1 MGALQHVWTFSRLT
15 SLGGVG
21 LPHFAATSW
30 LSIFIFPAA
39 CLRRAWGPRAN
50 SQFQLFTLFFLA
62 LSFLLIYRRAYGKN
76 NSSKRTSLCG
86 VLKETGVSWVRVV
99 YFSCR
104 PALFVRDLRIIQLL
118 RWTHTFS
125 LYEALFVC
133 LLVSVYHWLFVGLS
147 LFTIVFCLFVSLH
160 QCLFVCLLYSW
171 KAVWNLVL
179 FACFCAKQ
187 YSCRKYLAFCE
198 KSAYNQCT
206 ISIHSVWFWLDT
218 YPSNVSS
225 QYIWPRQRLDSTWF
239 TPRF

>member
-62 LSFLLIYRRAYGKN
+62 ISFPPNMQTSSWRNY
-76 NSSKRTSLCG
+76 SSKRTSLCG

-125 LYEALFVC
+125 FYDALFVYLLVSLYQWLFVC
-133 LLVSVYHWLFVGLS
+133 LS
-147 LFTIVFCLFVSLH
+147 LCIIV
-160 QCLFVCLLYSW
+160 CLFVCLFL
-171 KAVWNLVL
+171 
-179 FACFCAKQ
+179 
-187 YSCRKYLAFCE
+187 
-198 KSAYNQCT
+198 
-206 ISIHSVWFWLDT
+206 
-218 YPSNVSS
+218 P
-225 QYIWPRQRLDSTWF
+225 
-239 TPRF
+239 